1 MFIKKNFKLVLPV
14 LVLLLLSLATT
25 ASTVGTRAEAQS
37 GGQIQHLTVYI
48 DAIHSVDGKV
58 SLSADEIEW
67 FEGKDADR
75 VFAEHDPE
83 GAKELGGAPDGYYIV
98 NNSSLLASYPVSPNA
113 GVSMQIYDH
122 TGNIEDLD
130 INWNESIPL
139 QKFLEEFAKTD
150 IIDLSQS
157 PYHLT
162 LEDGQVTSIVQQY
175 TP

>member
-1 MFIKKNFKLVLPV
+1 MFKKNLKVVLPV

-25 ASTVGTRAEAQS
+25 ASTAGTRAEAQS
-37 GGQIQHLTVYI
+37 GAQIQHLTVFI
-48 DAIHSVDGKV
+48 DAIHSADGKI
-58 SLSADEIEW
+58 SLTADEIEW

-75 VFAEHDPE
+75 VFAELDPE
-83 GAKELGGAPDGYYIV
+83 GAAELGGAPDGYYIV
-98 NNSSLLASYPVSPNA
+98 DDSNVKVSYPVSDNA
-113 GVSMQIYDH
+113 RVSMQIYDH

-130 INWNESIPL
+130 INWNEAISL
-139 QKFLEEFAKTD
+139 QTFLEQFAKTD

-162 LEDGQVTSIVQQY
+162 IENGQVTSIIQQY